1 MFGAH
6 VGAIAEL
13 GGAPPHT
20 PGHGGPWAPNMPTQ
34 HYGQLGIVL
43 VGTTTVGVGTKAPQ
57 WAQVAKP
64 GKNQPN
70 WQPNLEPTGWQA

>member
-1 MFGAH
+1 M
-6 VGAIAEL
+6 
-13 GGAPPHT
+13 
-20 PGHGGPWAPNMPTQ
+20 GPKHAQPNTM
-34 HYGQLGIVL
+34 GIVL

-70 WQPNLEPTGWQA
+70 WQPDLSASKMLHRIDPDRPP